1 MAEDIGDRTEAP
13 TPRRLEQ
20 AREKGQVPKS
30 QDLVAAID
38 LVAAALLLWFFGSV
52 AVKTGKE
59 LMSTGLR
66 FGGDGPGGSEI
77 FDTRSAGLA
86 LARSLL
92 TMAPIAITAIG
103 ALLLTSLIAHIQ
115 QTKLIWSADPLTPK
129 LERLNPVAGLQRMFG
144 RKNAVRAGMSLAKLL
159 FSLGIVGLV
168 TSAKA
173 QEFAALPNLNFAASL
188 AMMVRLVM
196 EVVAWL
202 VTILLLLGIGDYIF
216 QEWQSM
222 QELKMTKQ
230 QVKDERK
237 ETDGDPEIKSRIRRI
252 GRQIAMGQ
260 LKRDVPKADVIVT
273 NPTHYAIAL
282 KYDPVTMASPR
293 VVAKGVDFM
302 AFRIRELA
310 IAANVPVVE
319 KPELARAL
327 YKHAKVGQSID
338 SRFFQAVAEVLAYV
352 YRLQGKAA

>member
-1 MAEDIGDRTEAP
+1 MAEDLGDRTEAP

-20 AREKGQVPKS
+20 AHEKGQVAKS
-30 QDLVAAID
+30 TDLVAAID
-38 LVAAALLLWFFGSV
+38 LIAAALLLWYFGWV
-52 AVKTGKE
+52 AIKTGKQ
-59 LMSTGLR
+59 LMRSGLSLDNPQEV
-66 FGGDGPGGSEI
+66 FDGA
-77 FDTRSAGLA
+77 TAATA
-86 LARSLL
+86 LATSLL
-92 TMAPIAITAIG
+92 TMAPVAIVAIL
-103 ALLLTSLIAHIQ
+103 ALLLTSIAAHIQ
-115 QTKLIWSADPLTPK
+115 QTKLVWSAEPLSPK
-129 LERLNPVAGLQRMFG
+129 FERLNPAEGFQRMFG
-144 RKNAVRAGMSLAKLL
+144 RKNLVKGGMNTVKLL
-159 FSLGIVGLV
+159 FALFIVGLV

-173 QEFAALPNLNFAASL
+173 DQFAALPNLEFAASL

-196 EVVAWL
+196 EIVAWL
-202 VTILLLLGIGDYIF
+202 LVILLALGVADYLF
-216 QEWQSM
+216 QKWQHT
-222 QELKMTKQ
+222 QEMKMTKQ
-230 QVKDERK
+230 QIKDERK
-237 ETDGDPEIKSRIRRI
+237 ETDGDADIKGRIRRI

-282 KYDPVTMASPR
+282 KYDPNTMNAPR

-310 IAANVPVVE
+310 IASSVPVVE

-327 YKHAKVGQSID
+327 YKHAQVGKPID

>member
-1 MAEDIGDRTEAP
+1 MAEDLGDKTEAP
-13 TPRRLEQ
+13 TPRKLEQ
-20 AREKGQVPKS
+20 AREKGQVAKS
-30 QDLVAAID
+30 TDLVAAID
-38 LVAAALLLWFFGSV
+38 LITAALLLWFFGSV
-52 AVKTGKE
+52 IVRTGRD
-59 LMSTGLR
+59 LMEAGLR
-66 FGGDGPGGSEI
+66 MQGDGAGASL
-77 FDTRSAGLA
+77 FDARAAGTA

-92 TMAPIAITAIG
+92 TMAPVAVTAIL
-103 ALLLTSLIAHIQ
+103 ALLLASVIAHVQ
-115 QTKLIWSADPLTPK
+115 QTRLVLSTEPLVPNI
-129 LERLNPVAGLQRMFG
+129 ERLNPIAGIGRMFG
-144 RKNAVRAGMSLAKLL
+144 RKNLVRSGMSIAKLFFAL
-159 FSLGIVGLV
+159 ALVGVV
-168 TSAKA
+168 TAAKA
-173 QEFAALPNLNFAASL
+173 EQFAALPNLGFAASL

-196 EVVAWL
+196 EIIAWL
-202 VTILLLLGIGDYIF
+202 LAVLLVLGVADYLF
-216 QEWQSM
+216 QRWQQL

-260 LKRDVPKADVIVT
+260 LKRDVPTADVIVT

-282 KYDPVTMASPR
+282 KYDANSMSAPR

-310 IAANVPVVE
+310 IAASIPVVE

-327 YKHAKVGQSID
+327 YKHAQVGKPID
-338 SRFFQAVAEVLAYV
+338 ARFFQAVAEVLAYV

>member
-20 AREKGQVPKS
+20 AREKGQVAKS
-30 QDLVAAID
+30 TDLVAAID
-38 LVAAALLLWFFGSV
+38 LIAAALLLWFFGSV
-52 AVKTGKE
+52 AVQTGRALMYSGLKLDNPAEVFDGKTAA
-59 LMSTGLR
+59 T
-66 FGGDGPGGSEI
+66 
-77 FDTRSAGLA
+77 A
-86 LARSLL
+86 LANALL
-92 TMAPIAITAIG
+92 TMAPVAIVAIL
-103 ALLLTSLIAHIQ
+103 ALLLTSIAAHIQ
-115 QTKLIWSADPLTPK
+115 QTRLIWSTEPLAPK
-129 LERLNPVAGLQRMFG
+129 FERLNPAEGFQRMFG
-144 RKNAVRAGMSLAKLL
+144 RKNLVKGGMNTVKLIFAL
-159 FSLGIVGLV
+159 FIVGLV

-173 QEFAALPNLNFAASL
+173 DRFAALPNLEFAASL

-196 EVVAWL
+196 EIIAWL
-202 VTILLLLGIGDYIF
+202 LVILLALGVADYLF
-216 QEWQSM
+216 QRWQHTEEM
-222 QELKMTKQ
+222 KMTKQ
-230 QVKDERK
+230 QIKDERK
-237 ETDGDPEIKSRIRRI
+237 ETDGDADIKARIRRI

-282 KYDPVTMASPR
+282 KYDPTTMNAPR

-302 AFRIRELA
+302 AFRIREIA
-310 IAANVPVVE
+310 IASSVPVVE

-327 YKHAKVGQSID
+327 YKHAQVGKPID